1 MSPCLIAAIQVLGS
15 VADKAA
21 LFVASRSTPP
31 GLKTALEHVPIW
43 THAHQVLE
51 NHLSLYT
58 GSGVAGGVG
67 TGLAAKKLAL
77 KKAII
82 GKHTSS

>member
-1 MSPCLIAAIQVLGS
+1 MNPCLIAAVQVLGT

-21 LFVASRSTPP
+21 LFVVSRSTPP

-58 GSGVAGGVG
+58 SGGAAGAVGSG
-67 TGLAAKKLAL
+67 LAVKKLML
-77 KKAII
+77 KKALIS
-82 GKHTSS
+82 KQTSG